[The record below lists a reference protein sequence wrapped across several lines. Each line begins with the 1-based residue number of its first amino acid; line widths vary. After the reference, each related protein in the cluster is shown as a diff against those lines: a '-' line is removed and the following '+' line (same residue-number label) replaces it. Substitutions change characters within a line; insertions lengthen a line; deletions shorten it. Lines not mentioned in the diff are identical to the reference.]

1 LERPQYTSISKDELR
16 RIEGEAQ
23 RAGSVDDLR
32 ALFDRLQAI
41 RRTYID
47 DFDVQ
52 LAISHVQQSIV
63 ERGRVL
69 TERDHN
75 YQPAFEF
82 APPAAGPV
90 MAEPDGDEAR
100 PAREPRPGHDERE
113 LPPHVQKIDDHTW
126 KRATYIGAFLAII
139 LFAVF
144 FYLIQT
150 ARRFNFASEEAQNQ
164 TSGQPSAGAQQKPN
178 PGSPQN
184 APAAPPKPALRLYTD
199 LVPGTVTIDGK
210 SQPLQDGELQLDT
223 LTAGKHALKL
233 TGSTG
238 SAEFEFESAEKAAP
252 HITNTPVGTEAMIVT
267 ASVEN
272 GKGQLLTNAAG
283 SNLLLDNKDLG
294 PIPAGGVAL
303 SDLGQS
309 DHNLQI
315 KGASDTQRFILTY
328 IPQPALTVFVKSD
341 LNAGSLIIL
350 TGEDGAEVTVDG
362 QKYRRKTGHGQ
373 LRIATLKAGAHTIK
387 VAKPGFLEVPPQT
400 VQIKKNEESRLV
412 FRLQP
417 QPPPVA
423 TLEVKGA
430 QPGTQILIDG
440 NSSAAI
446 GAEGGASIGNVA
458 PGDHQIELRREGSQP
473 KTIRRTF
480 QPGEKILLSGADV
493 VLTNIAPV
501 TPPPAT
507 PAPAAQQPS
516 TEAAAAPAA
525 GESATMPSSIRK
537 GGGFLIYHTTS
548 GPGHYVFSLQLR
560 KGGGFL
566 KAKRLR
572 WFLAYQN
579 TKNYVLFEID
589 GKRFTV
595 RQVVDGKSDEI
606 MKAPFDHDPENYVQI
621 DMGVRPDAVTVRLK
635 PEGGSWQDMGTVR
648 APGEDFTKGKFG
660 ILISGNDEVGVSTVH
675 FNK

>member
-1 LERPQYTSISKDELR
+1 MERPQYTSNSKDELR

-23 RAGSVDDLR
+23 RAESVADLR
-32 ALFDRLQAI
+32 PLFERLQAI

-75 YQPAFEF
+75 YQQGFDFGLPAGDSAQT
-82 APPAAGPV
+82 APHRR
-90 MAEPDGDEAR
+90 EPEPLSEPR
-100 PAREPRPGHDERE
+100 PAREESE

-164 TSGQPSAGAQQKPN
+164 TSGQSSAGAQQKPK
-178 PGSPQN
+178 PGSPQSTL
-184 APAAPPKPALRLYTD
+184 AAPPKPALRLYTD

-223 LTAGKHALKL
+223 LAPGKHALKL

-238 SAEFEFESAEKAAP
+238 SAEFEFESSDKTAP
-252 HITNTPVGTEAMIVT
+252 RVTNTPVGTEAMIVT
-267 ASVEN
+267 VSVEN
-272 GKGQLLTNAAG
+272 GKGQLQTNAAG

-294 PIPAGGVAL
+294 SIPAGGVAL
-303 SDLGQS
+303 SDLGQT

-315 KGASDTQRFILTY
+315 KGANDAQRFVLTY

-350 TGEDGAEVTVDG
+350 TGEDGAEITIDG
-362 QKYRRKTGHGQ
+362 QKYRRKTEHGQ
-373 LRIATLKAGAHTIK
+373 VRIATLKAGAHTVK
-387 VAKPGFLEVPPQT
+387 VSKPGFLDVPPQT
-400 VQIKKNEESRLV
+400 VQIKKNKEARLA

-423 TLEVKGA
+423 TLQIKGA
-430 QPGTQILIDG
+430 QPGTQISIDG
-440 NSSAAI
+440 SSPTAI
-446 GAEGGASIGNVA
+446 GADGGASIGNVQ
-458 PGDHQIELRREGSQP
+458 PGDHQIELRREGSQT
-473 KTIRRTF
+473 KTVHRTF
-480 QPGEKILLSGADV
+480 QPGETILLSGADV
-493 VLTNIAPV
+493 VLTNIAPA
-501 TPPPAT
+501 TPPPTT
-507 PAPAAQQPS
+507 PAPAPQPS
-516 TEAAAAPAA
+516 TEAATPPDAV
-525 GESATMPSSIRK
+525 ESATMPSSIRK
-537 GGGFLIYHTTS
+537 GGGFLIYHTTP

-566 KAKRLR
+566 KSKRLR
-572 WFLAYQN
+572 WFLAYQD
-579 TKNYVLFEID
+579 TKNYVLFEVD

-606 MKAPFDHDPENYVQI
+606 LKAPFDHDPENYVQI

-635 PEGGSWQDMGTVR
+635 PEGGSWQEMGTVR

>member
-1 LERPQYTSISKDELR
+1 VDE
-16 RIEGEAQ
+16 
-23 RAGSVDDLR
+23 LR

-41 RRTYID
+41 RRTFID

-63 ERGRVL
+63 ERGRIL
-69 TERDHN
+69 LEQGHD
-75 YQPAFEF
+75 YQQGFDFTLPAGDRG
-82 APPAAGPV
+82 ARRA
-90 MAEPDGDEAR
+90 DGE
-100 PAREPRPGHDERE
+100 EPRGARQPGPAHDEEE
-113 LPPHVQKIDDHTW
+113 LPPHVQKIDAHTW

-150 ARRFNFASEEAQNQ
+150 ARRFNFGSEEAQTQ
-164 TSGQPSAGAQQKPN
+164 TNGAAGSAAQQKPK
-178 PGSPQN
+178 PGTAQN
-184 APAAPPKPALRLYTD
+184 PAAMAKPALRLYTD
-199 LVPGTVTIDGK
+199 LVPGTVTIDGQ

-223 LTAGKHALKL
+223 LKPGKHSLKL

-252 HITNTPVGTEAMIVT
+252 HVTNTPAGNEAMVVT
-267 ASVEN
+267 VSVDG
-272 GKGQLLTNAAG
+272 GKGQLLTNATG

-294 PIPAGGVAL
+294 PIPATGLAL
-303 SDLGQS
+303 TDLGES

-315 KGASDTQRFILTY
+315 KGANDAQRFVLTY

-341 LNAGSLIIL
+341 LNAGSLVIL
-350 TGEDGAEVTVDG
+350 TGEDGVEITIDG
-362 QKYRRKTGHGQ
+362 QKYRRKTDHGQ
-373 LRIATLKAGAHTIK
+373 LRIATLKSGAHTIK
-387 VAKPGFLEVPPQT
+387 VAKPGFLEVAPQT
-400 VQIKKNEESRLV
+400 VQIKKNEEARLV
-412 FRLQP
+412 FHLQP

-423 TLEVKGA
+423 TLQVKGA
-430 QPGTQILIDG
+430 QPGTQVLIDG
-440 NSSAAI
+440 NPSATI
-446 GAEGGASIGNVA
+446 GADGGASIGNVA

-473 KTIRRTF
+473 KIVRRPF
-480 QPGEKILLSGADV
+480 QPGETVSLSGPDV
-493 VLTNIAPV
+493 VLTNIVPE
-501 TPPPAT
+501 T
-507 PAPAAQQPS
+507 PAPATPQPAAAQPS
-516 TEAAAAPAA
+516 TEAAAPPAA
-525 GESATMPSSIRK
+525 GEAATMPSSIRK

-579 TKNYVLFEID
+579 TKNYVLFEVD

-595 RQVVDGKSDEI
+595 RQVVDGKSEELL
-606 MKAPFDHDPENYVQI
+606 KAPFDNDPENYVQI
-621 DMGVRPDAVTVRLK
+621 DMGVRPDSVNVRLK